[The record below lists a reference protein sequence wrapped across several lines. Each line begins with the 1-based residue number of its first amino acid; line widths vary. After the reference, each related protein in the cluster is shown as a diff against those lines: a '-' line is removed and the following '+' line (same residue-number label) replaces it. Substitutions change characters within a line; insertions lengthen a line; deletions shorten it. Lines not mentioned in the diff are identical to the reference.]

1 MFGLEKAWLLWH
13 LHRPAFVKNLVLLT
27 FLICFCRVA
36 LATQAD
42 DTTITIDRK
51 IAGAT
56 PFLSQ
61 LTLSVGSRQV
71 RAAFRG

>member
-1 MFGLEKAWLLWH
+1 MVALAPSG
-13 LHRPAFVKNLVLLT
+13 PAFVKNLLLLT

-61 LTLSVGSRQV
+61 LTLSVSDT
-71 RAAFRG
+71 A